1 MRWNVQGFFFRFM
14 CRKGEN
20 MPRTRDTAIQADV
33 PPLSAN
39 RLLGTRILPPTDA
52 VDRSRVTVNLA
63 EQPLAWLARRG
74 HITARQLLASE
85 RLRQDFHTA
94 QLGPRVTMR
103 WDPQPATRRGDGPPE
118 PSGGQIAARARF
130 DAAVAACGPGL
141 SDVAWRVICVGEGLE
156 TAERALGWPVRAGK
170 LVLQLALDRLV
181 SHYGLDKDRE

>member
-63 EQPLAWLARRG
+63 EQPLAWLARRAFWPCRPCAIAPCIG
-74 HITARQLLASE
+74 FMSLAP
-85 RLRQDFHTA
+85 H
-94 QLGPRVTMR
+94 
-103 WDPQPATRRGDGPPE
+103 DP
-118 PSGGQIAARARF
+118 F
-130 DAAVAACGPGL
+130 
-141 SDVAWRVICVGEGLE
+141 
-156 TAERALGWPVRAGK
+156 
-170 LVLQLALDRLV
+170 LA
-181 SHYGLDKDRE
+181 